1 MKPLTLED
9 NKRSHARGQKL
20 HRSDIPSE
28 SRSLLKAA
36 EEVHLPKS
44 LRQEYGGGLKEFVGS
59 EANCF
64 EGSDDEVRFFTTQER
79 QSLVLHLLHTMR
91 AGPHD
96 LHSLP
101 GFKMVEGQAIIPKC
115 ISSGIISQ
123 VCDVHRSHAFSWNF
137 LLTKETRFCQVF
149 PLHELPALEKLQRTW
164 VRAFLSPQPL
174 DDICKYFGVKI
185 TMYFAWLG
193 HYTTALIV
201 PAAVGVIYWVCMD
214 FAYMY
219 IDTI

>member
-1 MKPLTLED
+1 
-9 NKRSHARGQKL
+9 
-20 HRSDIPSE
+20 
-28 SRSLLKAA
+28 
-36 EEVHLPKS
+36 VHLPKS
-44 LRQEYGGGLKEFVGS
+44 LRQEFGGGLKEFVGS

-64 EGSDDEVRFFTTQER
+64 EGSDDEIRFFTTQER
-79 QSLVLHLLHTMR
+79 QSLVLHLLHTLR

-101 GFKMVEGQAIIPKC
+101 GLKMVEGQAIIPKC

-123 VCDVHRSHAFSWNF
+123 VRFFAHIHTHTSCILVLSCLFASPWMRFFASRIIEGKFV
-137 LLTKETRFCQVF
+137 TRFCSRQVF
-149 PLHELPALEKLQRTW
+149 PLHELPALEKLQRSW

-201 PAAVGVIYWVCMD
+201 PAAVGVIYWVCTHL
-214 FAYMY
+214 A
-219 IDTI
+219 II

>member
-1 MKPLTLED
+1 MLSKKGSP
-9 NKRSHARGQKL
+9 RGSRESRIRVAL
-20 HRSDIPSE
+20 LIPPN

-36 EEVHLPKS
+36 EEVHLPKY
-44 LRQEYGGGLKEFVGS
+44 LRQEFGGGLKEFVGS

-115 ISSGIISQ
+115 ISAGIISQ
-123 VCDVHRSHAFSWNF
+123 VRVLLEFSFSTEVKEKMTPLRLRS
-137 LLTKETRFCQVF
+137 
-149 PLHELPALEKLQRTW
+149 
-164 VRAFLSPQPL
+164 SPFMNYPR
-174 DDICKYFGVKI
+174 
-185 TMYFAWLG
+185 
-193 HYTTALIV
+193 
-201 PAAVGVIYWVCMD
+201 
-214 FAYMY
+214 
-219 IDTI
+219 